1 MKEKDYNKWLESKSE
16 IEQFDE
22 LGENIKKMIYKTEK
36 ESSLNKE
43 VELCRINTEEHEI
56 IFEWAGFEKELARV
70 AEISDKEPE
79 DLDVKLDVIRRGDY
93 IRQKLKEWSYLFD
106 WTFRFE
112 YNLNEYSENLR
123 ETYYNKWLKE
133 KSEIEHFDELEED
146 VKKTIYLTEINSSSN
161 DQVEFCEINKE
172 EHKIIFEWVGYEKE
186 LERVAEENGWKPTD
200 PFVKTLVDDGGCQ
213 MMDLMMSESCCDLSD
228 WKFDYFIDYED

>member
-16 IEQFDE
+16 IEHFDE
-22 LGENIKKMIYKTEK
+22 SGENIKKMIYKTEK

-146 VKKTIYLTEINSSSN
+146 VKKTIYLTEINISS
-161 DQVEFCEINKE
+161 
-172 EHKIIFEWVGYEKE
+172 
-186 LERVAEENGWKPTD
+186 
-200 PFVKTLVDDGGCQ
+200 FV
-213 MMDLMMSESCCDLSD
+213 
-228 WKFDYFIDYED
+228 